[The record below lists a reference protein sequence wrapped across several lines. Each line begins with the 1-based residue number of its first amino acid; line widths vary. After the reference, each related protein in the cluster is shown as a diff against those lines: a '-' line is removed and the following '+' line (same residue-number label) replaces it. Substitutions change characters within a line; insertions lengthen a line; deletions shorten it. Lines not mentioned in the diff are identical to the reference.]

1 MKKYITE
8 HRLWVFVV
16 ISLLFLILSVLG
28 NLRVIHHSH
37 AYKSIKEE
45 YAQTM
50 NFRERLLDPNE
61 WVDGDKENTRLA
73 LAGSLNERSQQEKRS
88 MRGWTL
94 GVVALMVIYAITVI
108 VWSRWHRHR
117 HILVWGL
124 VLISLSALHVGLY
137 APMMEIG
144 AYDQDVDLGNIP
156 IKANVMSL
164 ALEVTIEQTFEGDM
178 YFYYQSKSVVEL
190 IQTLLSQHNY
200 VVGISILTFSILF
213 PLAKLLLLV
222 GFLVAPAIHR
232 WAPLRFFA
240 SYSGK
245 WSMADVFV
253 VAIFLAYLA
262 FENMQVGIPTTSN
275 VMVGLYFFL
284 TYCLVSITATAILNR
299 ENKNMTPTAL
309 DE

>member
-1 MKKYITE
+1 MKKYLTE

-16 ISLLFLILSVLG
+16 ISLVFLILAVLG
-28 NLRVIHHSH
+28 NLRIIHHSH
-37 AYKSIKEE
+37 TYKSLRVE

-61 WVDGDKENTRLA
+61 WVEGKQAGTRLT
-73 LAGSLNERSQQEKRS
+73 LAESLNEKSVQAKLR
-88 MRGWTL
+88 MRGWIA
-94 GVVALMVIYAITVI
+94 GVVVLMLIYAITVVI
-108 VWSRWHRHR
+108 WSRWHTHR
-117 HILVWGL
+117 HLILWGMI
-124 VLISLSALHVGLY
+124 LISLVCLHVGLF

-144 AYDQDVDLGNIP
+144 AYDQDVDLGDIP

-164 ALEVTIEQTFEGDM
+164 SIEVKLNQTFEGDM

-190 IQTLLSQHNY
+190 IEALLRQNNY
-200 VVGISILTFSILF
+200 VVGISILVFSILF
-213 PLAKLLLLV
+213 PLAKLFLLIS
-222 GFLVAPAIHR
+222 FLVLPVAGR
-232 WAPLRFFA
+232 WKPLQHFVN
-240 SYSGK
+240 YSGK

-284 TYCLVSITATAILNR
+284 AYCMISIAATTLLRR
-299 ENKNMTPTAL
+299 ESHETMS
-309 DE
+309 